1 MTISRRFFLQTAAG
15 SLAVAS
21 NAQGQTVT
29 AGDPTAPWAA
39 APAAS
44 SYADPRIRALA
55 WAILAPNPHNRQPWI
70 AELPRGD
77 ADTVILRCDLDRRL
91 PVTDPFDRQI
101 TIGLGAFAELFRMA
115 AAEDGF
121 AATIS
126 AFPDGDPRP
135 RLDARPVAVMRLAP
149 GGVADPLFA
158 HAAAR
163 RSAKLPF
170 DMAQKVSVESLAAL
184 AATASAPIRFGATN
198 QPAQVEAIRD
208 LAWRA
213 WGIESQ
219 TEGAHLE
226 SVNLMRLGRAD
237 VAANPDGISIYGPGL
252 DQAVAAGQITR
263 GAMLPGRPGFDI
275 MVNRYR
281 PMLANTN
288 AYVWS
293 SSAGNSR
300 AEAFWAGRDWLR
312 LNLAATGMGLALH
325 PVSQTLQEFPEMAG
339 PYSEAQALLGQGG
352 VAQMLGRVG
361 YLPGPPPGATPR
373 WPMETRIRTT

>member
-1 MTISRRFFLQTAAG
+1 MSLSRRFLLQAAAG
-15 SLAVAS
+15 SLAVATS
-21 NAQGQTVT
+21 AQGQTVT

-39 APAAS
+39 APAAATH
-44 SYADPRIRALA
+44 ADPRIRALA
-55 WAILAPNPHNRQPWI
+55 WAVLAPNPHNRQPWI
-70 AELPRGD
+70 AELPRGA
-77 ADTVILRCDLDRRL
+77 ADTVVLRCDLDRRL

-101 TIGLGAFAELFRMA
+101 TIGLGAFCELFRMA
-115 AAEDGF
+115 AAAHGMS
-121 AATIS
+121 ATVTP
-126 AFPDGDPRP
+126 FPDGEPRP

-163 RSAKLPF
+163 RSAKLPY
-170 DMAQKVSVESLAAL
+170 DMARPVSDAALAAL
-184 AATASAPIRFGATN
+184 AATASAPIRYGATN
-198 QPAQVEAIRD
+198 RPAQVEAIRD

-213 WGIESQ
+213 WEIESR
-219 TEGAHLE
+219 TEAAHLE
-226 SVNLMRLGRAD
+226 SVNLMRLGRAE

-263 GAMLPGRPGFDI
+263 EAMLPGRPGFDI

-312 LNLAATGMGLALH
+312 LNLAATAMGLALH
-325 PVSQTLQEFPEMAG
+325 PVSQTLQEFSEMAG
-339 PYSEAQALLGQGG
+339 PYAEAQALLGQGG
-352 VAQMLGRVG
+352 VAQMLGRIG
-361 YLPGPPPGATPR
+361 YLPGQAPGPTPR
-373 WPMETRIRTT
+373 WPVESRIRTA